1 MAVVLFGASYGVLS
15 RSAGFDPLAAVVM
28 SATTF
33 AGSSQF
39 ATVSVLDAGGTAAAA
54 IGAAVLLNVRYGPIG
69 LSAAR
74 ALAGGRLRRLI
85 EAQLVVDEAW
95 ALAARGGGRFDRGVL
110 LGAGLLLYLAWVG
123 GSAVGVVAGNALG
136 DPEALGLDAAFPA
149 LFLALLVR
157 QLRSAR
163 AVAAALAGAGIA
175 IALVPLAPAGV
186 PIIAATAACLLGLRD
201 GRAPGQQPEAR
212 G

>member
-1 MAVVLFGASYGVLS
+1 VVLFGASYGVLS
-15 RSAGFDPLAAVVM
+15 RSAGFEPLAAVVM

-33 AGSSQF
+33 GGSSQF

-110 LGAGLLLYLAWVG
+110 LGAGLLLYVAWVG
-123 GSAVGVVAGNALG
+123 GTAIGVVAGSALG
-136 DPEALGLDAAFPA
+136 DPKALGLDAAFPA

-157 QLRSAR
+157 QLHSRTA
-163 AVAAALAGAGIA
+163 AAAALAGAAIA
-175 IALVPLAPAGV
+175 LALVPLAPAGV
-186 PIIAATAACLLGLRD
+186 PIIAATAACLVGLR
-201 GRAPGQQPEAR
+201 GRRAPGRRGEAR
-212 G
+212 A